1 MKTYT
6 VTVNFAG
13 LIGVEQDYEV
23 WAESKEDAKAEAIQ
37 LALEDLEV
45 MAVAADDDESE
56 DEDYE

>member
-13 LIGVEQDYEV
+13 YIGCDEEYEV
-23 WAESKEDAKAEAIQ
+23 YADSIEDAEYRAIQEAIS
-37 LALEDLEV
+37 DLCCEV
-45 MAVAADDDESE
+45 VEESE